1 MTTSKHGVE
10 LIKLFEGF
18 RSKAYKAVS
27 TEKYYTIGYGHYG
40 ADVKRGQTITAE
52 QGEQLLVNDLKKF
65 EAKVNEYS
73 NRYNFNQHEFDALV
87 SFAYNIGSIDQL
99 TDNGKRS
106 RADIRAHWLE
116 YNKSGGKVLKG
127 LTTRRTKE
135 LELFNTPVTADIAKT
150 DNNGADKVNSKL
162 SELDKLV
169 RDTIAGKYGS
179 GYNRR
184 VALGSK
190 YSYIQ
195 NVINFIYYT

>member
-1 MTTSKHGVE
+1 MTTSKQGIE

-40 ADVKRGQTITAE
+40 ADIKRGQTITAAE
-52 QGEQLLVNDLKKF
+52 GEQILVNDLKKF

-73 NRYNFNQHEFDALV
+73 SRYNFNQHEFDALV
-87 SFAYNIGSIDQL
+87 SFAFNIGSINQL
-99 TDNGKRS
+99 TDSGKRS

-116 YNKSGGKVLKG
+116 YNKSGGKVIKG

-135 LELFNTPVTADIAKT
+135 LELFNTPVTADTVKT
-150 DNNGADKVNSKL
+150 ADTGADKVNSKL
-162 SELDKLV
+162 AELDKLV

-184 VALGSK
+184 AALGSK
-190 YSYIQ
+190 YSYVQ

>member
-1 MTTSKHGVE
+1 MTTSKQGVDM
-10 LIKLFEGF
+10 IRIFEGF

-40 ADVKRGQTITAE
+40 SDVKRGQIITDAE
-52 QGEQLLVNDLKKF
+52 GEQLLVNDLKKF

-73 NRYNFNQHEFDALV
+73 SRYNFNQHEFDALV

-106 RADIRAHWLE
+106 RADIRKHWVE
-116 YNKSGGKVLKG
+116 YNKSGGKVIKG

-135 LELFNTPVTADIAKT
+135 LELFNTPVTADIVKS
-150 DNNGADKVNSKL
+150 NNTESDKVNIKL

-184 VALGSK
+184 AALGSK
-190 YSYIQ
+190 YSYVQ

>member
-1 MTTSKHGVE
+1 MTTSKQGVDM
-10 LIKLFEGF
+10 IRIFEGF
-18 RSKAYKAVS
+18 RSKAYKAIS

-40 ADVKRGQTITAE
+40 SDVKRGQTITDTE
-52 QGEQLLVNDLKKF
+52 GEQLLINDLKKF

-73 NRYNFNQHEFDALV
+73 SRYNFNQHEFDALV
-87 SFAYNIGSIDQL
+87 SFAYNVGSIDQL

-106 RADIRAHWLE
+106 RAEIRKHWVE
-116 YNKSGGKVLKG
+116 YNKSGGKVIKG

-135 LELFNTPVTADIAKT
+135 LELFNTPITADIVKT
-150 DNNGADKVNSKL
+150 DDTGADKVNSKL

-169 RDTIAGKYGS
+169 RDTISGKYGS

-184 VALGSK
+184 AALGNK
-190 YSYIQ
+190 YTYVQ

>member
-1 MTTSKHGVE
+1 MTTSKQGVDM
-10 LIKLFEGF
+10 IRIFEGF
-18 RSKAYKAVS
+18 RSKAYKAIS

-40 ADVKRGQTITAE
+40 SDVKRGQTITDTE
-52 QGEQLLVNDLKKF
+52 GEQLLINDLKKF

-73 NRYNFNQHEFDALV
+73 SRYNFNQHEFDALV
-87 SFAYNIGSIDQL
+87 SFAYNVGSIDQL

-106 RADIRAHWLE
+106 RAEIRKHWIE
-116 YNKSGGKVLKG
+116 YNKSGGKVIKG

-135 LELFNTPVTADIAKT
+135 LELFNTPITADIVKT
-150 DNNGADKVNSKL
+150 DDTGADKVNSKL

-184 VALGSK
+184 AALGNK
-190 YSYIQ
+190 YTYVQ

>member
-1 MTTSKHGVE
+1 MTISKRGIE

-18 RSKAYKAVS
+18 REKAYKAVK
-27 TEKYYTIGYGHYG
+27 TEEYYTIGYGHYG
-40 ADVKRGQTITAE
+40 ADVKRGQVITAD
-52 QGEQLLVNDLKKF
+52 QGEQLLANDLKKF

-73 NRYNFNQHEFDALV
+73 NRYNFNQNEFDALV
-87 SFAYNIGSIDQL
+87 SFAYNVGSIDQL
-99 TDNGKRS
+99 TNNGKRT
-106 RADIRAHWLE
+106 RADIRLHWLE
-116 YNKSGGKVLKG
+116 YNKSGGKVIKG

-135 LELFNTPVTADIAKT
+135 LELFNTPVNADIVKSNDA
-150 DNNGADKVNSKL
+150 GADKVNSKL

-184 VALGSK
+184 AALGSK
-190 YSYIQ
+190 YSYVQ

>member
-1 MTTSKHGVE
+1 MTTSKQGIE

-18 RSKAYKAVS
+18 RDKAYKAVS

-40 ADVKRGQTITAE
+40 ADVKRGQTITDV

-65 EAKVNEYS
+65 EAKVTEYS
-73 NRYNFNQHEFDALV
+73 SRYNFNQNEFDALV

-135 LELFNTPVTADIAKT
+135 LELFNTPVTADIVNST
-150 DNNGADKVNSKL
+150 DTGADKVNSKL

-184 VALGSK
+184 TALGSK
-190 YSYIQ
+190 YSYVQ

>member
-1 MTTSKHGVE
+1 MTTSKQGVE
-10 LIKLFEGF
+10 LIKAFEGF
-18 RSKAYKAVS
+18 REKSYKAVS

-40 ADVKRGQTITAE
+40 ADVKRGQTITVE
-52 QGEQLLVNDLKKF
+52 QGDQLLVDDLKKF

-73 NRYNFNQHEFDALV
+73 SRYNFNQHEFDALV

-116 YNKSGGKVLKG
+116 YNKSGGKVIKG
-127 LTTRRTKE
+127 LVTRRTKE
-135 LELFNTPVTADIAKT
+135 LELFNTPVTADIVKS
-150 DNNGADKVNSKL
+150 NNTESDKINIKL

-184 VALGSK
+184 AALGSK
-190 YSYIQ
+190 YSYVQ

>member
-1 MTTSKHGVE
+1 MTTSKQGVE
-10 LIKLFEGF
+10 LIKQFEGF

-27 TEKYYTIGYGHYG
+27 TEKCYTIGYGHYG

-73 NRYNFNQHEFDALV
+73 SRYNFNQHEFDALV

-106 RADIRAHWLE
+106 RADIRAHWLQ
-116 YNKSGGKVLKG
+116 YNKSDGKVIKG
-127 LTTRRTKE
+127 LTTRRAKE
-135 LELFNTPVTADIAKT
+135 LELFNTPVTADIVKT
-150 DNNGADKVNSKL
+150 ADTGADKVNVKL

-190 YSYIQ
+190 YSYVQ

>member
-1 MTTSKHGVE
+1 MTISKKGIE

-18 RSKAYKAVS
+18 REKAYKAVK
-27 TEKYYTIGYGHYG
+27 TEEYYTIGYGHYG
-40 ADVKRGQTITAE
+40 VDVKRGQVITAA
-52 QGEQLLVNDLKKF
+52 QGEQLLINDLKKF

-73 NRYNFNQHEFDALV
+73 NRYNFNQNEFDALV

-99 TDNGKRS
+99 TNNGKRT
-106 RADIRAHWLE
+106 RADIRLHWLE
-116 YNKSGGKVLKG
+116 YNKSGGKVIKG

-135 LELFNTPVTADIAKT
+135 LELFNTPVNADIVKSNDAGV
-150 DNNGADKVNSKL
+150 NKVNSKL

-184 VALGSK
+184 TALGSK
-190 YSYIQ
+190 YSYVQ

>member
-1 MTTSKHGVE
+1 MTTSNQGVE

-40 ADVKRGQTITAE
+40 ADVKRGQTITDN

-65 EAKVNEYS
+65 EAKVNEYN

-127 LTTRRTKE
+127 LTIRRTKE
-135 LELFNTPVTADIAKT
+135 LELFNTPVTADIVNAADT
-150 DNNGADKVNSKL
+150 GTDKVNVKL

-184 VALGSK
+184 AALGSK
-190 YSYIQ
+190 YSYVQ

>member
-1 MTTSKHGVE
+1 MTTSKQGVE

-40 ADVKRGQTITAE
+40 ADVKRGQTITTE
-52 QGEQLLVNDLKKF
+52 QGEQILVNDLKKF

-73 NRYNFNQHEFDALV
+73 SRYNFNQHEFDALV

-106 RADIRAHWLE
+106 RADIRAHWLK
-116 YNKSGGKVLKG
+116 YNKSGDKVLKG

-135 LELFNTPVTADIAKT
+135 LELFNTPVTADIVKT
-150 DNNGADKVNSKL
+150 ADTGADKINVKL
-162 SELDKLV
+162 SELDELV

-184 VALGSK
+184 TALGSK
-190 YSYIQ
+190 YSYVQ

>member
-1 MTTSKHGVE
+1 MTTSKQGVDM
-10 LIKLFEGF
+10 IRIFEGF

-40 ADVKRGQTITAE
+40 SDVKRGQIITDAE
-52 QGEQLLVNDLKKF
+52 GEQLLVNDLKKF

-73 NRYNFNQHEFDALV
+73 SRYNFNQHEFDALV

-106 RADIRAHWLE
+106 RADIRKHWVE
-116 YNKSGGKVLKG
+116 YNKSGGKVIKG

-135 LELFNTPVTADIAKT
+135 LELFNTPVTADIVKS
-150 DNNGADKVNSKL
+150 NNTESDKVNTKL

-184 VALGSK
+184 AALGSK
-190 YSYIQ
+190 YSYVQ

>member
-1 MTTSKHGVE
+1 MTISKQGID

-18 RSKAYKAVS
+18 REKAYKAVK
-27 TEKYYTIGYGHYG
+27 TEEYYTIGYGHYG
-40 ADVKRGQTITAE
+40 VDVKRGQVITAA
-52 QGEQLLVNDLKKF
+52 QGEQLLANDLKKF

-73 NRYNFNQHEFDALV
+73 NRYNFNQNEFDALV

-99 TDNGKRS
+99 TNNGKRT

-116 YNKSGGKVLKG
+116 YNKSSGKVIKG

-135 LELFNTPVTADIAKT
+135 LELFNTPVTADIVKSNNT
-150 DNNGADKVNSKL
+150 DDKVNVKL
-162 SELDKLV
+162 TELEKLV

-184 VALGSK
+184 TALGSK
-190 YSYIQ
+190 YSYVQ

>member
-116 YNKSGGKVLKG
+116 YNKSGDKVLKG

-135 LELFNTPVTADIAKT
+135 LELFNTPVTADIVKS
-150 DNNGADKVNSKL
+150 DNTGADKVNSKL

-184 VALGSK
+184 AALGSK
-190 YSYIQ
+190 YSYVQ

>member
-1 MTTSKHGVE
+1 MTISKKGIE

-18 RSKAYKAVS
+18 REKAYKAVK
-27 TEKYYTIGYGHYG
+27 TEEYYTIGYGHYG
-40 ADVKRGQTITAE
+40 TDVKRGQVITAA
-52 QGEQLLVNDLKKF
+52 QGEQLLANDLKKF
-65 EAKVNEYS
+65 ENKVNEYC
-73 NRYNFNQHEFDALV
+73 NRYNFNQNEFDALV

-99 TDNGKRS
+99 TDNGKRT
-106 RADIRAHWLE
+106 RADIRLHWLE
-116 YNKSGGKVLKG
+116 YNKSGGKVIKG

-135 LELFNTPVTADIAKT
+135 LELFNTPVNADIVKSNDT
-150 DNNGADKVNSKL
+150 GGDKINSKL

-184 VALGSK
+184 AALGSK
-190 YSYIQ
+190 YSYVQ

>member
-1 MTTSKHGVE
+1 MTTSKSGIE

-18 RSKAYKAVS
+18 RDKAYKVVS
-27 TEKYYTIGYGHYG
+27 TEKCYTIGYGHYG
-40 ADVKRGQTITAE
+40 ADVKRGQTITAA
-52 QGEQLLVNDLKKF
+52 QGEQLLINDLKKI

-87 SFAYNIGSIDQL
+87 SFAFNIGSIGQL

-135 LELFNTPVTADIAKT
+135 LELFNTPVTADIVKT
-150 DNNGADKVNSKL
+150 DNTGSDKVNSKL

-184 VALGSK
+184 AALGNK
-190 YSYIQ
+190 YTYVQ

>member
-1 MTTSKHGVE
+1 MTTSKQGIE
-10 LIKLFEGF
+10 LIKAFEGF
-18 RSKAYKAVS
+18 RSKAYKVVS

-40 ADVKRGQTITAE
+40 ADVKRGQTITDD
-52 QGEQLLVNDLKKF
+52 QGEQLLVNDIKKF
-65 EAKVNEYS
+65 EAKVNEYN

-99 TDNGKRS
+99 TDNSKRS

-135 LELFNTPVTADIAKT
+135 LELFNTPVTADIVNST
-150 DNNGADKVNSKL
+150 DTGADKVNSKL
-162 SELDKLV
+162 SELDNLV

-184 VALGSK
+184 TALGSK
-190 YSYIQ
+190 YSYVQ

>member
-1 MTTSKHGVE
+1 MTISKNGIE

-18 RSKAYKAVS
+18 REKAYKAVS
-27 TEKYYTIGYGHYG
+27 TEKCYTIGYGHYG
-40 ADVKRGQTITAE
+40 ADVKRGQTITAA
-52 QGEQLLVNDLKKF
+52 QGEQLLTNDLKKF

-73 NRYNFNQHEFDALV
+73 NRYNFNQNEFDALV
-87 SFAYNIGSIDQL
+87 SFAFNIGSIDQL

-116 YNKSGGKVLKG
+116 YNKSGGKVIKG

-135 LELFNTPVTADIAKT
+135 LELFNTPVTADIVKADT
-150 DNNGADKVNSKL
+150 GADKVNDKMK
-162 SELDKLV
+162 ELDKLV

-184 VALGSK
+184 TALGNK
-190 YSYIQ
+190 YSYVQ

>member
-1 MTTSKHGVE
+1 MTISKKGIE

-18 RSKAYKAVS
+18 REKAYKAVK
-27 TEKYYTIGYGHYG
+27 TEEYYTIGYGHYS
-40 ADVKRGQTITAE
+40 ADVKRGQVITAA
-52 QGEQLLVNDLKKF
+52 QGEQLLINDLKKF

-73 NRYNFNQHEFDALV
+73 SRYNFNQHEFDALV
-87 SFAYNIGSIDQL
+87 SFAFNIGSIDQL
-99 TDNGKRS
+99 TNNGKRT
-106 RADIRAHWLE
+106 RADIRLHWLE
-116 YNKSGGKVLKG
+116 YNKSGGKVIKG

-135 LELFNTPVTADIAKT
+135 LELFNTPVNADIVKSN
-150 DNNGADKVNSKL
+150 DNGVDKINSKL

-184 VALGSK
+184 AALGGK
-190 YSYIQ
+190 YSYVQ

>member
-1 MTTSKHGVE
+1 MTTSKQGVDM
-10 LIKLFEGF
+10 IKIFEGF
-18 RSKAYKAVS
+18 RSKAYKVVS

-40 ADVKRGQTITAE
+40 SDVKKGQTITDD
-52 QGEQLLVNDLKKF
+52 QGEYLLINDLKKF
-65 EAKVNEYS
+65 EAKVNAYN

-87 SFAYNIGSIDQL
+87 SFAYNVGSIDQL
-99 TDNGKRS
+99 TDNGKRT
-106 RADIRAHWLE
+106 RVEIRKHWVE
-116 YNKSGGKVLKG
+116 YNKSGGNVIKG

-135 LELFNTPVTADIAKT
+135 LELFNTPITADIVKT
-150 DNNGADKVNSKL
+150 DDTGADKVNSKL

-184 VALGSK
+184 AALGNK
-190 YSYIQ
+190 YTYVQ

>member
-1 MTTSKHGVE
+1 MTISKQGVE

-40 ADVKRGQTITAE
+40 ADVKRGQTITGD

-73 NRYNFNQHEFDALV
+73 SRYNFNQHEFDALV

-135 LELFNTPVTADIAKT
+135 LELFNTPFTADIVKST
-150 DNNGADKVNSKL
+150 DTGADKVNIKL

-184 VALGSK
+184 AALGSK
-190 YSYIQ
+190 YSYVQ

>member
-1 MTTSKHGVE
+1 MTTSKQGVE
-10 LIKLFEGF
+10 LIKAFEGF
-18 RSKAYKAVS
+18 REKAYKAVS

-40 ADVKRGQTITAE
+40 ADVKRGQTITVD

-73 NRYNFNQHEFDALV
+73 NRYNFNHHEFDALV

-99 TDNGKRS
+99 TDNGKRT

-116 YNKSGGKVLKG
+116 YNKSGGKVIKG
-127 LTTRRTKE
+127 LVTRRTKE
-135 LELFNTPVTADIAKT
+135 LELFNTPVTADIVNTT
-150 DNNGADKVNSKL
+150 DNSTDKVNIKL

-184 VALGSK
+184 AALGSK
-190 YSYIQ
+190 YSYVQ

>member
-1 MTTSKHGVE
+1 MTTSKQGVE
-10 LIKLFEGF
+10 LIKAFEGF
-18 RSKAYKAVS
+18 REKAYKAVS

-40 ADVKRGQTITAE
+40 ADVKRGQAITDN

-135 LELFNTPVTADIAKT
+135 LELFNTPVTADIVNTT
-150 DNNGADKVNSKL
+150 DNSADKVNIKL

-184 VALGSK
+184 AALGSK
-190 YSYIQ
+190 YSYVQ

>member
-1 MTTSKHGVE
+1 MTTSKQGVDM
-10 LIKLFEGF
+10 IRIFEGF
-18 RSKAYKAVS
+18 RSKAYKAIS

-40 ADVKRGQTITAE
+40 SDVKRGQTITDTE
-52 QGEQLLVNDLKKF
+52 GEQLLINDLKKF

-73 NRYNFNQHEFDALV
+73 SRYNFNQHEFDALV
-87 SFAYNIGSIDQL
+87 SFAYNVGSIDQL

-106 RADIRAHWLE
+106 RAEIRKHWVE
-116 YNKSGGKVLKG
+116 YNKSGGKVIKG

-135 LELFNTPVTADIAKT
+135 LELFNTPITADIVKT
-150 DNNGADKVNSKL
+150 DDTGADKVNSKL

-184 VALGSK
+184 AALGNK
-190 YSYIQ
+190 YTYVQ

>member
-1 MTTSKHGVE
+1 MTTSNHGVE
-10 LIKLFEGF
+10 LIKQFEGF

-27 TEKYYTIGYGHYG
+27 TEKCYTIGYGHYG
-40 ADVKRGQTITAE
+40 SDVKRGQTITAE

-73 NRYNFNQHEFDALV
+73 SRYNFNQHEFDALV

-106 RADIRAHWLE
+106 RADIREHWLQ
-116 YNKSGGKVLKG
+116 YNKSGGKVIKG

-135 LELFNTPVTADIAKT
+135 LELFNTPVTADIVKT
-150 DNNGADKVNSKL
+150 ADNSADKVNIKL

-184 VALGSK
+184 TALGSK
-190 YSYIQ
+190 YSYVQ

>member
-1 MTTSKHGVE
+1 MTISKKGIE

-18 RSKAYKAVS
+18 REKAYKAVK
-27 TEKYYTIGYGHYG
+27 TEEYYTIGYGHYG
-40 ADVKRGQTITAE
+40 SDVKRGQVITAA
-52 QGEQLLVNDLKKF
+52 QGEQLLANDLKKF
-65 EAKVNEYS
+65 EAKVNEYI
-73 NRYNFNQHEFDALV
+73 NRYNFNQNEFDALV

-99 TDNGKRS
+99 TNNGKRT
-106 RADIRAHWLE
+106 RADIRLHWLE
-116 YNKSGGKVLKG
+116 YNKSGGKIIKG

-135 LELFNTPVTADIAKT
+135 LELFNTPVNADIVKSNDT
-150 DNNGADKVNSKL
+150 GADKINSKL

-184 VALGSK
+184 AALGSK
-190 YSYIQ
+190 YSYVQ

>member
-1 MTTSKHGVE
+1 MTTSKSGIE

-18 RSKAYKAVS
+18 REKAYKAVS
-27 TEKYYTIGYGHYG
+27 TEKCYTIGYGHYG
-40 ADVKRGQTITAE
+40 ADVKRGQTITAA
-52 QGEQLLVNDLKKF
+52 QGEQLLINDLKKF

-73 NRYNFNQHEFDALV
+73 SRYNFNQHEFDALV
-87 SFAYNIGSIDQL
+87 SFAFNIGSIDQL

-116 YNKSGGKVLKG
+116 YNKSGGKVIKG

-135 LELFNTPVTADIAKT
+135 LELFNTPVTADIVKS
-150 DNNGADKVNSKL
+150 DNTGSDKVNSKL

-184 VALGSK
+184 AALGNK
-190 YSYIQ
+190 YSYVQ
-195 NVINFIYYT
+195 NVINFIYYS

>member
-1 MTTSKHGVE
+1 MTTSKQGVDM
-10 LIKLFEGF
+10 IRIFEGF

-40 ADVKRGQTITAE
+40 SDVKRGQIITDAE
-52 QGEQLLVNDLKKF
+52 GEQLLVNDLKKF

-73 NRYNFNQHEFDALV
+73 SRYNFNQHEFDALV

-106 RADIRAHWLE
+106 RADIRKHWVE
-116 YNKSGGKVLKG
+116 YNKSGGKVIKG

-135 LELFNTPVTADIAKT
+135 LELFNTPVTADIVKS
-150 DNNGADKVNSKL
+150 NNTESDKVNIKL
-162 SELDKLV
+162 SELNKLV

-184 VALGSK
+184 AALGSK
-190 YSYIQ
+190 YSYVQ

>member
-1 MTTSKHGVE
+1 MTTSKQGVE

-40 ADVKRGQTITAE
+40 ADVKRGQTITDAE
-52 QGEQLLVNDLKKF
+52 GEQLLVNDLKKF

-73 NRYNFNQHEFDALV
+73 SRYNFNQHEFDALV

-127 LTTRRTKE
+127 LTTRRAKE
-135 LELFNTPVTADIAKT
+135 LEMFNTPITADIVKSN
-150 DNNGADKVNSKL
+150 DNSVDKVNSKL

-184 VALGSK
+184 AALGSK
-190 YSYIQ
+190 YSYVQ